1 MKRIL
6 LSVTLVLS
14 ALVGIA
20 QQDPQF
26 TMWQFDRLSVNP
38 AMSGI
43 DRMHCITALHRD
55 QWDGLDKDPKT
66 YLFNYSGMFG
76 AQQNIGFGTTI
87 YSEVLGQQQ
96 NTVVRFSPSYHL
108 AMSNG
113 NFFSAGASVGMY
125 SSKMG
130 ANWVF
135 IDSGDPSIP
144 VSEKAQ
150 SGADL
155 GVGLNVYKPNQY
167 YFGVSAT
174 HLAGPNLDDL
184 GIQMARHYYV
194 MGGYEAA
201 VGADLVIRPNV
212 LFKTDATS
220 RQLDVNADVMFK
232 KMFWGGLAY
241 RLGDA
246 IAPYVGFQKDFAQ
259 MDQGVRTMNHGI
271 KLGYS
276 YDVTT
281 SLIKDYSAGSHEIFI
296 TYCMK
301 FNKVDNGAGHS
312 NPRFL

>member
-6 LSVTLVLS
+6 LSISFLFS
-14 ALVGIA
+14 ALIGFA

-26 TMWQFDRLSVNP
+26 TMWQYDRLSFNP
-38 AMSGI
+38 AMSGF
-43 DRMHCITALHRD
+43 DRMHNITAIHRD

-66 YLFNYSGMFG
+66 YMFNYSGIYG
-76 AQQNIGFGTTI
+76 AKQNIGFGATI

-113 NFFSAGASVGMY
+113 NFVSLGLSIGMY
-125 SSKMG
+125 GSKLG

-155 GVGLNVYKPNQY
+155 GFGATVYKPNQY
-167 YFGVSAT
+167 YFGVSST

-184 GIQMARHYYV
+184 GIQLARHYYV

-201 VGADLVIRPNV
+201 IGSDLVLRPNA
-212 LFKTDATS
+212 LFKTDASS
-220 RQLDVNADVMFK
+220 RQLDINADVMFK

-246 IAPYVGFQKDFAQ
+246 VAPYVGFQKDFGQ
-259 MDQGVRTMNHGI
+259 VDQGVRTMNHGI

-281 SLIKDYSAGSHEIFI
+281 SLIKDYSAGSHEIFV
-296 TYCMK
+296 TYSMK

>member
-6 LSVTLVLS
+6 VSISLVFCVLT
-14 ALVGIA
+14 AFA

-26 TMWQFDRLSVNP
+26 TMWQYDRLSVNP

-66 YLFNYSGMFG
+66 YLFNYSGMYG
-76 AQQNIGFGTTI
+76 AKQNIGMGATI

-96 NTVVRFSPSYHL
+96 NTVIRFSPSYHL
-108 AMSNG
+108 AINNG
-113 NFFSAGASVGMY
+113 SFFSVGASVGMY
-125 SSKMG
+125 QSKLG

-135 IDSGDPSIP
+135 IDSGDPTIP
-144 VSEKAQ
+144 VSSKSQ
-150 SGADL
+150 SGADI
-155 GVGLNVYKPNQY
+155 GFGLNIYKPNQY
-167 YFGVSAT
+167 YFGVSST

-201 VGADLVIRPNV
+201 AGSDLVIRPNV
-212 LFKTDATS
+212 LFKTDGTS
-220 RQLDVNADVMFK
+220 RQIDVNADLLFK

-246 IAPYVGFQKDFAQ
+246 IAPYVGFQKDFP
-259 MDQGVRTMNHGI
+259 MIDQGVRTINHGI

-281 SLIKDYSAGSHEIFI
+281 SLLKDYSAGSHEIFL
-296 TYCMK
+296 TYCFK
-301 FNKVDNGAGHS
+301 INNVDNGGGHS

>member
-1 MKRIL
+1 MRRIL
-6 LSVTLVLS
+6 ISISFVFSVLLVS
-14 ALVGIA
+14 A

-26 TMWQFDRLSVNP
+26 TMWQYDRLSVNP
-38 AMSGI
+38 AMSGF

-76 AQQNIGFGTTI
+76 AKQNIGFGTTI

-108 AMSNG
+108 SLSNG
-113 NFFSAGASVGMY
+113 NFFSVGASIGMY
-125 SSKMG
+125 QSKLG

-135 IDSGDPSIP
+135 IDLGDPSIP
-144 VSEKAQ
+144 VSERSQ
-150 SGADL
+150 GGADL
-155 GVGLNVYKPNQY
+155 GFGFNVYKPNQY
-167 YFGVSAT
+167 YFGVSST

-194 MGGYEAA
+194 MGGYEKAI
-201 VGADLVIRPNV
+201 GADLVLRPNV
-212 LFKTDATS
+212 LFKTDAS
-220 RQLDVNADVMFK
+220 SKQLDINADVLFK
-232 KMFWGGLAY
+232 KMFWGGIAY

-246 IAPYVGFQKDFAQ
+246 LAPYLGFQKDFAAI
-259 MDQGVRTMNHGI
+259 DQGVRTMSHGI

-281 SLIKDYSAGSHEIFI
+281 SMLKDYSAGSHEIFI

-301 FNKVDNGAGHS
+301 FKQVDNGAGHS

>member
-1 MKRIL
+1 MKRFL
-6 LSVTLVLS
+6 LSIFFVFAAS
-14 ALVGIA
+14 IGFA

-38 AMSGI
+38 AMSGF
-43 DRMHCITALHRD
+43 DRMHSITALHRD

-66 YLFNYSGMFG
+66 YLFNYSGTFG
-76 AQQNIGFGTTI
+76 AKQNIGFGSTI

-108 AMSNG
+108 SISNG
-113 NFFSAGASVGMY
+113 NFFSAGVSVGMY
-125 SSKMG
+125 QTKLG
-130 ANWVF
+130 ANWVY
-135 IDSGDPSIP
+135 IDSGDPTIP
-144 VSEKAQ
+144 TNERNQ
-150 SGADL
+150 GGAD
-155 GVGLNVYKPNQY
+155 VGLGLSVYKPNQY

-174 HLAGPNLDDL
+174 HLAGPNLEDV
-184 GIQMARHYYV
+184 GIEMVPHIYV

-201 VGADLVIRPNV
+201 IGTDLVVRPNV
-212 LFKTDATS
+212 LFKTDAAS
-220 RQLDVNADVMFK
+220 RQFDLNADVMFK

-246 IAPYVGFQKDFAQ
+246 IAPYVGFQKSFAQ
-259 MDQGVRTMNHGI
+259 VDQGVRTMDHGI

-281 SLIKDYSAGSHEIFI
+281 SLLKDYSAGSHEIFV
-296 TYCMK
+296 TYSMK
-301 FNKVDNGAGHS
+301 FNKMDNGAGHS

>member
-6 LSVTLVLS
+6 LSVSFVFAVFMGS
-14 ALVGIA
+14 A

-38 AMSGI
+38 AMSGV
-43 DRMHCITALHRD
+43 DRMHTITALHRD

-66 YLFNYSGMFG
+66 YLFNYSGIFG
-76 AQQNIGFGTTI
+76 AKQNIGFGSTI

-113 NFFSAGASVGMY
+113 NFFSAGVSVGMY
-125 SSKMG
+125 QSKLG
-130 ANWVF
+130 ANWVY
-135 IDSGDPSIP
+135 IDAGDPTTPTNSRN
-144 VSEKAQ
+144 Q
-150 SGADL
+150 SGADVGL
-155 GVGLNVYKPNQY
+155 GLNVYKPNQY

-174 HLAGPNLDDL
+174 HLAGPNLEDV
-184 GIQMARHYYV
+184 GIELVPHFYV

-201 VGADLVIRPNV
+201 VGTDIVVRPIV

-220 RQLDVNADVMFK
+220 RQFDLYADVMFK

-259 MDQGVRTMNHGI
+259 IDQGVRTMNHGI

-281 SLIKDYSAGSHEIFI
+281 SLLKDYSAGSHEIFV
-296 TYCMK
+296 TYSMK

>member
-6 LSVTLVLS
+6 LSVGLVFGVLW
-14 ALVGIA
+14 AFA

-38 AMSGI
+38 AMSGM
-43 DRMHCITALHRD
+43 DRMHSITALHRD

-76 AQQNIGFGTTI
+76 ANQNIGFGSTV

-108 AMSNG
+108 SVGNG
-113 NFFSAGASVGMY
+113 TFFSAGASVGMY
-125 SSKMG
+125 QSKLG

-135 IDSGDPSIP
+135 IDYGDPTIP
-144 VSEKAQ
+144 VSSKSQ
-150 SGADL
+150 SGADI
-155 GVGLNVYKPNQY
+155 GIGLNIYKPNQY
-167 YFGVSAT
+167 YFGVSST

-184 GIQMARHYYV
+184 GIQMVRHYYV
-194 MGGYEAA
+194 MGGYEAP
-201 VGADLVIRPNV
+201 VGADLVVRPNV

-220 RQLDVNADVMFK
+220 RQLDVTADVMFK
-232 KMFWGGLAY
+232 NMFWGGLAY

-246 IAPYVGFQKDFAQ
+246 IAPYVGFKKDFGTI
-259 MDQGVRTMNHGI
+259 DQGVRTINHGI

-276 YDVTT
+276 YDITT
-281 SLIKDYSAGSHEIFI
+281 SLLKDYSAGSHEVFV
-296 TYCMK
+296 TYSMK
-301 FNKVDNGAGHS
+301 INKVDNGAGHS

>member
-6 LSVTLVLS
+6 LSATFAFCVLG
-14 ALVGIA
+14 ACA

-26 TMWQFDRLSVNP
+26 TMWQYDRLSVNP
-38 AMSGI
+38 AMSGF
-43 DRMHCITALHRD
+43 DRMHCITAIHRD

-66 YLFNYSGMFG
+66 YLFNYSGMNG
-76 AQQNIGFGTTI
+76 AKQNIGFGATV

-108 AMSNG
+108 PISNG
-113 NFFSAGASVGMY
+113 SFFSAGASIGMY
-125 SSKMG
+125 QSKLG
-130 ANWVF
+130 ANWVY

-144 VSEKAQ
+144 ISSKSQ
-150 SGADL
+150 SGADIGI
-155 GVGLNVYKPNQY
+155 GVSVYKPNQY
-167 YFGVSAT
+167 YFGFSST

-201 VGADLVIRPNV
+201 IGTDLVVRPNV

-220 RQLDVNADVMFK
+220 RQFDINADVLFK

-246 IAPYVGFQKDFAQ
+246 VAPYVGFQKDFGTV
-259 MDQGVRTMNHGI
+259 DQGVRTMNHGI

-281 SLIKDYSAGSHEIFI
+281 SLLKDYSAGSHEIFV

-301 FNKVDNGAGHS
+301 FTKNDNGAGHS